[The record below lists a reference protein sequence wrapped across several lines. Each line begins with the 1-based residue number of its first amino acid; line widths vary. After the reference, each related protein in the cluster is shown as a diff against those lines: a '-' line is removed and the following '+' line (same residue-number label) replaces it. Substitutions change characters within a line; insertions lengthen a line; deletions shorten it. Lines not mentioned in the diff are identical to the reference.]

1 MNSEQNM
8 INRQR
13 TWRMLPVE
21 DIVDSV
27 LKVLKRKTEKGFR
40 EKGNICFVIWRLE

>member
-1 MNSEQNM
+1 
-8 INRQR
+8 
-13 TWRMLPVE
+13 MLPVE

-40 EKGNICFVIWRLE
+40 EKGNI